1 MCNKKAN
8 EQGLFEKWAFA
19 PADESDTTLA
29 AELLEGCEKH
39 LVLGDK
45 AYIGST
51 AFTPK
56 RKNMPQEGG

>member
-1 MCNKKAN
+1 M
-8 EQGLFEKWAFA
+8 
-19 PADESDTTLA
+19 TLA